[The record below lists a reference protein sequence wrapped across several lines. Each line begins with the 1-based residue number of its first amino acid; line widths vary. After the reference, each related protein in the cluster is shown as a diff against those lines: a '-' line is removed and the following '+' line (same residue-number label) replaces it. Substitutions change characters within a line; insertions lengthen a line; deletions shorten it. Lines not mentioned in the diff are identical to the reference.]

1 MSLVAGVDGRRGGWA
16 LALVRFTDAGLIE
29 ELTWDVVDVQD
40 AAGALEVFRRAR
52 EAGAEGVGV
61 DAPIGL
67 PVDRWRRC
75 DLEAKRALGR
85 ASARVFLAPPREVLA
100 APDYGSARAL
110 ARLVL
115 HGRSISAQ
123 AYGIRRIVLAVDE
136 ALASRSTTGRWARR
150 HVVEVHPEL
159 SFIGMSGQEQPLP
172 PKRTPAGRAARE
184 AVISG
189 WLRSGATLDAPVG
202 TDHLDALA
210 VAWSAHRWVQ
220 GRAGVLGGDVDQL
233 GLPMRIVI

>member
-1 MSLVAGVDGRRGGWA
+1 M
-16 LALVRFTDAGLIE
+16 
-29 ELTWDVVDVQD
+29 
-40 AAGALEVFRRAR
+40 
-52 EAGAEGVGV
+52 
-61 DAPIGL
+61 
-67 PVDRWRRC
+67 
-75 DLEAKRALGR
+75 
-85 ASARVFLAPPREVLA
+85 FLAPPREVLA

-136 ALASRSTTGRWARR
+136 ALGSQTPAGRWARG

-159 SFIGMSGQEQPLP
+159 SFMKMSGHEQALP
-172 PKRTPAGRAARE
+172 PKRTPAGRASRE
-184 AVISG
+184 ALVSG
-189 WLRSGATLDAPVG
+189 WLPSGTTLCAPDG

-210 VAWSAHRWVQ
+210 AAWSAHRWVE
-220 GRAGVLGGDVDQL
+220 GGAFVLGGDVDQA

>member
-1 MSLVAGVDGRRGGWA
+1 MTLLAGVDGRRGGWA
-16 LALVRFTDAGLIE
+16 LALVRFTGAGLIDE
-29 ELTWDVVDVQD
+29 VTWDAVGVQD
-40 AAGALEVFRRAR
+40 AEGALEVFRRAR
-52 EAGAEGVGV
+52 AAGAEAVGV

-67 PVDRWRRC
+67 PADRWRRC

-85 ASARVFLAPPREVLA
+85 ASARVFLAAPREVLA

-115 HGRSISAQ
+115 HGRGISAQ
-123 AYGIRRIVLAVDE
+123 AYGIRRIVLAVDD
-136 ALASRSTTGRWARR
+136 AVASPSPTGRWART

-159 SFIGMSGQEQPLP
+159 SFIGMSGQAQPLP

-184 AVISG
+184 AVVSD
-189 WLRSGATLDAPVG
+189 WLASAATLGAPDG

-210 VAWSAHRWVQ
+210 AAWSAHRWVQ
-220 GRAGVLGGDVDQL
+220 GAAGVLGGDVDQA
-233 GLPMRIVI
+233 GLPMRIVV

>member
-16 LALVRFTDAGLIE
+16 MALVRFSDAGFIDDV
-29 ELTWDVVDVQD
+29 TWDVVRVQD
-40 AAGALEVFRRAR
+40 AEGALEVFRRAR
-52 EAGAEGVGV
+52 AAGVSAVGM

-67 PVDRWRRC
+67 PSDRWRRC

-85 ASARVFLAPPREVLA
+85 ASARAFLAAPREVLA

-115 HGRSISAQ
+115 HGRGISAQ

-136 ALASRSTTGRWARR
+136 ALTSRSPSGRWART

-159 SFIGMSGQEQPLP
+159 SFIGMSGQGQPLP

-184 AVISG
+184 AVVSE
-189 WLRSGATLDAPVG
+189 WLAPGVTLTAPDG

-210 VAWSAHRWVQ
+210 AAWSAHRWAQ
-220 GRAGVLGGDVDQL
+220 GGAAVLGGDIDQA